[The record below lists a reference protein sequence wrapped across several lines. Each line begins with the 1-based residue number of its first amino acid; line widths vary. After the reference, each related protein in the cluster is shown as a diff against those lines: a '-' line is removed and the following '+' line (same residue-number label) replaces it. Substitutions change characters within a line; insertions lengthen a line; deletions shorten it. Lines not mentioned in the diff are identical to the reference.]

1 MLSEGSPQA
10 PGAEPAELF
19 GGAPYRTVQRLTAGG
34 MGDLY
39 VVEHQ
44 LLQRTFVAKVL
55 QENFARDDG
64 LLDRFRLEAQA
75 LGRLN
80 HPHIVSVTD
89 VGTTTD
95 GRPYMLLE
103 HLEGRTLDEELG
115 ERGRL
120 PVREALQYAEQL
132 LSALSAA
139 HAISIVHRDIKPS
152 NLFLCNRPD
161 GSRVL
166 KVLDFG
172 IARVMPR
179 AVPRTP
185 RPLAAPTDTGVV
197 MGTPRFVSPE
207 GAVGRRVDERAD
219 LYAASLVLY
228 TMLVGRGPFDHISG
242 HMSLLTAHARAEP
255 QPPSHYAEEPVP
267 PELDR
272 AVLKGLEK
280 DPEKR
285 YQTAEEFR
293 EILRHLSEL
302 LARPTGWLVTTVFSA
317 NSLARVRSAT
327 PHDASNPLLAEDSNR
342 VELERDDESAEL
354 PSAPSQVG
362 IGEATGNVTPTA
374 PRSSVAPR
382 RPPLVL
388 VTVFVIGVLAAA
400 AAAAGL
406 VAILRGF
413 T

>member
-1 MLSEGSPQA
+1 MLTERSSPDA
-10 PGAEPAELF
+10 ATSAELF
-19 GGAPYRTVQRLTAGG
+19 GGAPYRTVRRLAIGG

-39 VVEHQ
+39 IVEHE

-55 QENFARDDG
+55 QQDYAGDDH

-80 HPHIVSVTD
+80 HPNIVSVTD
-89 VGTTTD
+89 VGATTD

-103 HLEGRTLDEELG
+103 HLEGRTLADELG

-120 PVREALQYAEQL
+120 PVREALAYAEQL

-139 HAISIVHRDIKPS
+139 HAIGIVHRDIKPS
-152 NLFLCNRPD
+152 NLFLCDRPD

-172 IARVMPR
+172 IARVMPK
-179 AVPRTP
+179 
-185 RPLAAPTDTGVV
+185 AAPIAPKPLLAPTETGVV

-207 GAVGRRVDERAD
+207 GAIGRRVDERAD
-219 LYAASLVLY
+219 LYAAALVLY

-242 HMSLLTAHARAEP
+242 HFSLLSAHARAEP
-255 QPPSHYAEEPVP
+255 QPPSAYAQEPVP

-280 DPEKR
+280 NPESR
-285 YQTAEEFR
+285 YQTADEFR
-293 EILRHLSEL
+293 GVVRNLSEL
-302 LARPTGWLVTTVFSA
+302 LARPTGWLVTTVFAANGVSA
-317 NSLARVRSAT
+317 AR
-327 PHDASNPLLAEDSNR
+327 PLDSGEAAAHVQLGDPLGTEPEEDQ
-342 VELERDDESAEL
+342 DESA
-354 PSAPSQVG
+354 PSGAAP
-362 IGEATGNVTPTA
+362 IRTATGTTTPGA
-374 PRSSVAPR
+374 LRPQLSSR

-388 VTVFVIGVLAAA
+388 AAVFVLGVLAAA

-406 VAILRGF
+406 VAILRGLG
-413 T
+413 